1 MSKPLTMSLG
11 FKTGAAQ
18 WIPIILLAALLAQPG
33 LFHASA
39 EAAPVPVRFQEGKT
53 HGFLLVRSLEGNVIG
68 QGELTQMVKAGDLV
82 ESQLV
87 FTFQDG
93 SLHDEKVA
101 YSQSGVLTLISYHLV
116 QRGPFFPEQM
126 DVFMDRGAGIYKV
139 RSTNRKDGKEVVRE
153 GAVDLPK
160 DAYNGMV
167 VTTLLNL
174 PTGAGE
180 TVHILTF
187 RPEPEIINLRLVPK
201 GEGTV
206 KIGNLSRR
214 AWKYEF
220 KPDIGLIRTWLGR
233 IMGNLPDDFHYHCWI
248 LTETVPSFIQFEGP
262 LQLLGSIVRVELVSP
277 AMLIQP
283 ENKKVTFR

>member
-206 KIGNLSRR
+206 RIGNLSRR

>member
-18 WIPIILLAALLAQPG
+18 WIPIILLAVLLAQTG